1 MPFTA
6 AVGLLR
12 MPTPHFLVGATPG
25 AILWAGTPLFLGY
38 VLRQRVNTVIDPI
51 ERVHRLGIFVVPA
64 IVAVVVIT
72 LVVRGLRRPRN
83 TAVDPCGLL

>member
-1 MPFTA
+1 
-6 AVGLLR
+6 
-12 MPTPHFLVGATPG
+12 
-25 AILWAGTPLFLGY
+25 